1 MISQIIK
8 VVNCLQLKRYQLQR
22 TITVAQI
29 SQEGL
34 CVIFFFH
41 LILMY
46 MFFSYNVSNINE
58 LSQSCHSPVRN
69 MIRGFKRPDHF
80 RGIKRKRNLVSRV
93 DYSDPDGSSCSTGLT
108 QEIDILDLGSSTP
121 KKRKSKSPLK
131 SVLKV
136 RSLSDDDMPINEH
149 LTNVMFS
156 TPVSSQKTQRRDLGP
171 LGKLKSTRFALP
183 SSINQSEIKNSDSL
197 SLRYHK
203 LSDEPVMSPINAGV
217 PVQKTPKAVNT
228 PFRTPKSVR
237 RGGDMGSD
245 ERVLGTPDYLAPEL
259 LLMQGHG
266 ASVDWWSLGVCLYEF
281 MTGIPP
287 FNDETPQ
294 KVFDNILKRSN
305 LFFLIEFF

>member
-1 MISQIIK
+1 
-8 VVNCLQLKRYQLQR
+8 
-22 TITVAQI
+22 
-29 SQEGL
+29 
-34 CVIFFFH
+34 
-41 LILMY
+41 
-46 MFFSYNVSNINE
+46 
-58 LSQSCHSPVRN
+58 
-69 MIRGFKRPDHF
+69 MIRGFKRPDHY

-93 DYSDPDGSSCSTGLT
+93 DYSDPDASSSSTGLT

-136 RSLSDDDMPINEH
+136 RSLSDDEMPINEH

-171 LGKLKSTRFALP
+171 LGKIKSTRFALP
-183 SSINQSEIKNSDSL
+183 SSINQSEIKNSLNDCL

-203 LSDEPVMSPINAGV
+203 LSDEPAVSPINSGIS
-217 PVQKTPKAVNT
+217 VQKTPKAVNT

-237 RGGDMGSD
+237 RGGEMGSD

-294 KVFDNILKRSN
+294 KVFDNILKRSKFF
-305 LFFLIEFF
+305 LFFIYLF